1 MTYDVFISYTRHDAM
16 WAAKVSENLKN
27 RGLRV
32 FLDTRRINAGDE
44 WEETLRDA
52 ITESENLLVLWS
64 NVASNSKWVMKEQ
77 ESFRQMMHL
86 DSKAGILAKRRMLQ
100 LSLDATNVEYSEFQ
114 TIGEIQRANAYA
126 AGANNVDANIWSN
139 AIERIAVGVN
149 LNANLPPIHQVIL
162 ASTRER
168 MQTFAD
174 DHRPVE
180 DAARWIDL
188 IASLN
193 FPTKH
198 ELIRRYG
205 DERSEWRP
213 FGGQKSILTVLNE
226 LREELMGRGSSG
238 FLWKPIGEQAWS
250 GVENKRILRDQLSDE
265 PCVVVLDPISL
276 YDATVRERYDWLLGC
291 LQNPKAAIA
300 VLPPYSTSQRDSLRA
315 VLESAAAK
323 MFEPFYQPDRVP
335 VPITASCSLMAD
347 DSYEVSRVVA
357 SMIRT
362 AFGKEKSAKLRF

>member
-1 MTYDVFISYTRHDAM
+1 M
-16 WAAKVSENLKN
+16 
-27 RGLRV
+27 
-32 FLDTRRINAGDE
+32 
-44 WEETLRDA
+44 
-52 ITESENLLVLWS
+52 LWS
-64 NVASNSKWVMKEQ
+64 NIASNSKWVMKEQ
-77 ESFRQMMHL
+77 ESFRQMMHV
-86 DSKAGILAKRRMLQ
+86 DSKAGTLAKRRMLQ

-114 TIGEIQRANAYA
+114 TIREIQKANAYA
-126 AGANNVDANIWSN
+126 AGANNVDSNIWN
-139 AIERIAVGVN
+139 AAIEKIAAGVN
-149 LNANLPPIHQVIL
+149 LNASLPPIHQVIL

-168 MQTFAD
+168 MQILAD
-174 DHRPVE
+174 DHQPVE

-193 FPTKH
+193 FPTKQ
-198 ELIRRYG
+198 ELIHRYG

-213 FGGQKSILTVLNE
+213 FGGQKSILTILNE
-226 LREELMGRGSSG
+226 LREELIGRGSTG
-238 FLWKPIGEQAWS
+238 FLWKPIGEQTWT
-250 GVENKRILRDQLSDE
+250 GVENKRLLRDQLSDE

-300 VLPPYSTSQRDSLRA
+300 VAPPIRNKSTQLPSRHLGIRRR
-315 VLESAAAK
+315 K

-335 VPITASCSLMAD
+335 VPIAASCSLMAD

-362 AFGKEKSAKLRF
+362 AFGKEKNAKLRF